1 MAHPRKQS
9 LSPSRFGSRTDV
21 GCVREHNEDSLIVI
35 PPLFAVC
42 DGMGGH
48 AAGEVASDIATQVL
62 AKLAPQT
69 LDARA
74 LSKAV
79 EAANEAII
87 TAASEGRGREGM
99 GTTCTAAMIE
109 GERMLVAQVGD
120 SRAYLLHN
128 GKLQQITRDHSLVAD
143 MVEAGQITAE
153 EARVHPSRSIITR
166 ALGTSPNT
174 RPDIYE
180 LNVAAGDRLLLCS
193 DGLSGMIED
202 AQIEEIMARFSEPQH
217 CASVLVNEAIAA
229 GGLDNVTVIVV
240 DIEGA
245 APRNRRKIAIKTK
258 LMAAFIIL
266 LLIGVFAGTG
276 YWVTWKANNS
286 YFVGTDDTGHI
297 AVYRG
302 TVEPWLWTNVHEQV
316 FGNTSNLT
324 LAEMEKVP
332 ALTTPVNDIKSG
344 GKPCDSI
351 EAAYNLI
358 NEWSNEV
365 KSTQQ
370 TPSPGTN
377 TESTSDKQV
386 ETEQKNESVPA
397 PSDKDEA
404 STSAQQND
412 EVVSE

>member
-1 MAHPRKQS
+1 MANSHKTATPT
-9 LSPSRFGSRTDV
+9 RFGSRTDV
-21 GCVREHNEDSLIVI
+21 GCVREQNEDSLVVI

-62 AKLAPQT
+62 TKLAPQS
-69 LDARA
+69 LDAEA
-74 LSKAV
+74 LSLAV
-79 EAANEAII
+79 ETANSEII
-87 TAASEGRGREGM
+87 AAASDGRGREGM
-99 GTTCTAAMIE
+99 GTTCTAAMVE

-193 DGLSGMIED
+193 DGLSGMVED
-202 AQIEEIMARFSEPQH
+202 EQIEEIMVRVSDPQRCTH
-217 CASVLVNEAIAA
+217 VLVNEAIAA

-240 DIEGA
+240 DIDGA
-245 APRNRRKIAIKTK
+245 APKEHRKVAIKTK
-258 LMAAFIIL
+258 ISAAIIIV
-266 LLIGVFAGTG
+266 LLIGVFAGAG
-276 YWVTWKANNS
+276 WWVTWKANNS
-286 YFVGTDDTGHI
+286 YFVGVDDSGYI

-316 FGNTSNLT
+316 GGSSNLT
-324 LAEMEKVP
+324 LAEMEK
-332 ALTTPVNDIKSG
+332 TPSLSTPTKDIKNG
-344 GKPCDSI
+344 GKACDSI

-358 NEWSNEV
+358 NEWNSQIRSAQE
-365 KSTQQ
+365 
-370 TPSPGTN
+370 TPNPGTN

-386 ETEQKNESVPA
+386 ESAQNENESVPE
-397 PSDKDEA
+397 PSTVDEA
-404 STSAQQND
+404 ASSAQQN
-412 EVVSE
+412 EAAAE